1 MEIERK
7 FLIRSGRFPDS
18 LEEVERAQVEQGYLC
33 LEPQVRIRKST
44 TEAGENFILCIKG
57 KGELARTEVETALT
71 ETQYYELKGL
81 LDRRMITKEYRKY
94 KLPSGGL
101 FLEVS
106 IVNKGYP
113 EEFMYAEIEFPSVE
127 LAKAYKPGLYLKEEI
142 TYSPDYRMSK
152 LWLMLGEESK
162 NKE

>member
-7 FLIRSGRFPDS
+7 FLIRSGSFPES
-18 LEEVERAQVEQGYLC
+18 LEEVERAEVEQGYLA
-33 LEPQVRIRKST
+33 LEPQVRIRKKST
-44 TEAGENFILCIKG
+44 AAGEEFILCIKG

-71 ETQYYELKGL
+71 ESQYYELKSM

-94 KLPSGGL
+94 KLPSSDL

-113 EEFMYAEIEFPSVE
+113 EEFMYAEIEFDSVE
-127 LAKAYKPGLYLKEEI
+127 AAKAYKPGLYLREEI
-142 TYSPDYRMSK
+142 TYSPDYRMGA
-152 LWLMLGEESK
+152 LWEILG
-162 NKE
+162 KENE